1 MSFNNFKPQVWS
13 NEVMTQLE
21 RKCVFAGLT
30 NRQYEGEVRNAGD
43 SVRILGV
50 ARPTI
55 SKAITT
61 NFELADPE
69 EVPTSAT
76 VLNINQIDTFNY
88 MVGDIDQQQM
98 KGNLKPVLSGETTN
112 ALAEKIDSYI
122 AGMALTKE
130 AKLMNASALKIDTT
144 NILTELDK
152 AWQHLVENNVPTSET
167 INVVMSP
174 RFWVLLKQK
183 IMDLD
188 TDNSKLIKTGQMA
201 KYSNM
206 NLIMSNAVATTNSG
220 AVDNIMVMSEK
231 AIAYVNSLT
240 KTEAYRPEKRMA
252 DAIKG
257 FTLYDAKIVRPKEL
271 LVMNVKYA

>member
-1 MSFNNFKPQVWS
+1 MAYNNFKSQVWS
-13 NEVMTQLE
+13 NEIMTELAK
-21 RKCVFAGLT
+21 KCIFADIT
-30 NRQYEGEVRNAGD
+30 NRQYEGEVKAAGD

-55 SKAITT
+55 SPATAT
-61 NFELADPE
+61 NFELAEPE

-76 VLNINQIDTFNY
+76 VLNINQIRTFNY
-88 MVGDIDQQQM
+88 MVGDIDAQQA

-112 ALAEKIDSYI
+112 ALAEEIDSYI

-130 AKLMNASALKIDTT
+130 AKLMNTAALKIDAT
-144 NILTELDK
+144 NVLSELDK
-152 AWQHLVENNVPTSET
+152 AWQALVENNVPTSEP

-183 IMDLD
+183 IMELD

-206 NLIMSNAVATTNSG
+206 NLIMSNSIATSSNG

-231 AIAYVNSLT
+231 AIAYVNPLT

-252 DAIKG
+252 DAVKG
-257 FTLYDAKIVRPKEL
+257 FTLFDAKIVRPKEL
-271 LVMNVKYA
+271 IVMNVKYA

>member
-1 MSFNNFKPQVWS
+1 MSYNNYKPQIWS

-30 NRQYEGEVRNAGD
+30 NRQYEGNVKSAGD

-55 SKAITT
+55 SQTTDT
-61 NFELADPE
+61 NFTLEAPE

-76 VLNINQIDTFNY
+76 VLNINQIRTFNY
-88 MVGDIDQQQM
+88 MVGDIDQQQA

-112 ALAEKIDSYI
+112 ALAEEIDSYI

-130 AKLMNASALKIDTT
+130 AKMMNASALKIETS

-152 AWQHLVENNVPTSET
+152 AWQYLVENNVPTSEP

-206 NLIMSNAVATTNSG
+206 NLIMSNAVATTNSDT
-220 AVDNIMVMSEK
+220 VDNIMIMSEK
-231 AIAYVNSLT
+231 AIAYVNPLT
-240 KTEAYRPEKRMA
+240 KTEAYRPESKMA

-257 FTLYDAKIVRPKEL
+257 FTLFDAKIVRPKEL
-271 LVMNVKYA
+271 IVMNVKYS

>member
-1 MSFNNFKPQVWS
+1 MAYNNFKPPVWS
-13 NEVMTQLE
+13 NEIMTELAK
-21 RKCVFAGLT
+21 KCIFGDIT
-30 NRQYEGEVRNAGD
+30 NRQYEGEVKAAGD

-55 SKAITT
+55 SPATAT
-61 NFELADPE
+61 NFELAEPE

-76 VLNINQIDTFNY
+76 VLNINQIRTFNY
-88 MVGDIDQQQM
+88 MVGDIDAQQA

-112 ALAEKIDSYI
+112 ALAEEIDSYI

-130 AKLMNASALKIDTT
+130 AKLMNTAALKIDAT
-144 NILTELDK
+144 NVLSELDK
-152 AWQHLVENNVPTSET
+152 AWQALVENNVPTSEP

-183 IMDLD
+183 IMELD

-206 NLIMSNAVATTNSG
+206 NLIMSNSIATSNNG

-231 AIAYVNSLT
+231 AIAYVNPLT

-252 DAIKG
+252 DAVKG
-257 FTLYDAKIVRPKEL
+257 FTLFDAKIVRPKEL
-271 LVMNVKYA
+271 IVMNVKYA

>member
-1 MSFNNFKPQVWS
+1 MAYNNFKPPVWS
-13 NEVMTQLE
+13 NEIMTELAK
-21 RKCVFAGLT
+21 KCIFADIT
-30 NRQYEGEVRNAGD
+30 NRQYEGEVKAAGD

-55 SKAITT
+55 SPATAT
-61 NFELADPE
+61 NFELAEPE

-76 VLNINQIDTFNY
+76 VLNINQIRTFNY
-88 MVGDIDQQQM
+88 MVGDIDAQQA

-112 ALAEKIDSYI
+112 ALAEEIDSYI

-130 AKLMNASALKIDTT
+130 AKLMNTAALKIDAT
-144 NILTELDK
+144 NVLSELDK
-152 AWQHLVENNVPTSET
+152 AWQALVENNVPTSEP

-183 IMDLD
+183 IMELD

-206 NLIMSNAVATTNSG
+206 NLIMSNSIATSNNG

-231 AIAYVNSLT
+231 AIAYVNPLT

-252 DAIKG
+252 DAVKG
-257 FTLYDAKIVRPKEL
+257 FTLFDAKIVRPKEL
-271 LVMNVKYA
+271 IVMNVKYA

>member
-1 MSFNNFKPQVWS
+1 MSYNNFKPTVWA
-13 NEVMTQLE
+13 NETMTQLE
-21 RKCVFAGLT
+21 RKCVFADIT
-30 NRQYEGEVRNAGD
+30 NREYEGQVSELGD

-55 SKAITT
+55 SQADAT
-61 NFELADPE
+61 NFTLADPE

-76 VLNINQIDTFNY
+76 TLNINQIRTFNY
-88 MVGDIDQQQM
+88 MVGDIDQQQA
-98 KGNLKPVLSGETTN
+98 KGNLKSVLAGETTN
-112 ALAEKIDSYI
+112 ALAEEIDSYI

-130 AKLMNASALKIDTT
+130 AKLMNSAALKITAE
-144 NILTELDK
+144 NVLTELDK
-152 AWQHLVENNVPTSET
+152 AWQALVENNVPTSEA

-183 IMDLD
+183 IIELD
-188 TDNSKLIKTGQMA
+188 TDNSKIIKTGQMA

-206 NLIMSNAVATTNSG
+206 NLIMSNAVATSEKG

-231 AIAYVNSLT
+231 AIAYVNPLT
-240 KTEAYRPEKRMA
+240 KTEAYRPEKKMA

-257 FTLYDAKIVRPKEL
+257 FTLFDAKIVRPKEL
-271 LVMNVKYA
+271 IVMNVKYA

>member
-1 MSFNNFKPQVWS
+1 MSYRNFKPQVWS
-13 NEVMTQLE
+13 NEIDTKLE

-30 NRQYEGEVRNAGD
+30 NREYEGQVRNAGD
-43 SVRILGV
+43 SVRVLGV

-55 SKAITT
+55 STTTDT
-61 NFELADPE
+61 NFTLAEPE

-76 VLNINQIDTFNY
+76 TLNINQIRTFNY
-88 MVGDIDQQQM
+88 MVGDIDQQQA
-98 KGNLKPVLSGETTN
+98 KGNLKSVLSGETTN
-112 ALAEKIDSYI
+112 ALAEEIDSYI

-130 AKLMNASALKIDTT
+130 AKMMNASALKIETS

-152 AWQHLVENNVPTSET
+152 AWQYLVENNVPTSET

-174 RFWVLLKQK
+174 RFWVLLKQR
-183 IMDLD
+183 IIDLD

-206 NLIMSNAVATTNSG
+206 NLIMSNAVATTNNG

-231 AIAYVNSLT
+231 AIAYVNPLT
-240 KTEAYRPEKRMA
+240 KTEAYRPEKKMA
-252 DAIKG
+252 DAVKG
-257 FTLYDAKIVRPKEL
+257 FTLFDAKIVRPKEL